1 MNKDT
6 RFKYIVVDKLEN
18 LSFPP
23 EIDAYE
29 TQLKLRLSATIYDT
43 KTESFISNTYKSP
56 YLTIFLTDLVNM
68 ADNPDEDDLNE
79 GELPLKK

>member
-1 MNKDT
+1 M
-6 RFKYIVVDKLEN
+6 
-18 LSFPP
+18 
-23 EIDAYE
+23 
-29 TQLKLRLSATIYDT
+29 RLSATIYDT